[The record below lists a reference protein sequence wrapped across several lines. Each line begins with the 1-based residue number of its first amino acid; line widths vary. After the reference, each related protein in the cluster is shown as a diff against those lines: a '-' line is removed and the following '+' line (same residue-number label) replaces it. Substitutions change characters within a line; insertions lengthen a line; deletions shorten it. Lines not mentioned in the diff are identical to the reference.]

1 MSEIINQTLQIET
14 DVPRDA
20 IQLIQSREDVADLL
34 NQDKYID
41 LVIPRGS
48 NELVRNI
55 KSNTKIPVLGHADGI
70 CSIYVD
76 EKFDIIKAKK

>member
-41 LVIPRGS
+41 LVIPVGLM
-48 NELVRNI
+48 N
-55 KSNTKIPVLGHADGI
+55 
-70 CSIYVD
+70 
-76 EKFDIIKAKK
+76 